1 MPADVLL
8 ASQDLSFF
16 FDEQEKHAAKKRPAS
31 AIEARPSFQ
40 VSLAKRRC
48 ICYNMVT
55 KPTTTF
61 QERGLLMKCP
71 TCGQICRTNRETC
84 ALCGTPLK
92 QKRGHGGLIF
102 ALLVIVALALAGL
115 AAWLLLQPSGSGE
128 ADRTAATEALVE
140 TVPETSPTPA
150 PRGDVLFTDAA
161 VVYARERYTL
171 ALCTDGTLKL
181 AGESASPE
189 FGFDLNEWTGIV
201 QVIPEDYY
209 IFALTRDGRVR
220 MTGEVSGYEAA
231 AQWTNV
237 QRLYYAENGYGINTL
252 LGLTADGRVLAA
264 GPELGFDPSQLSDIV
279 ELIPSGDILAV
290 NSEGRVTVLPVLR
303 MLTDAQG
310 LYGVADVAL
319 HSDFAF
325 YLMEDGS
332 VRAGSSYYSYFTN
345 NFFYNWNEVQTLRVG
360 DTYLLGLTRDGR
372 VLGDPFQWNEPLPDT
387 AEWSG
392 VIQLELD
399 TERNIAYG
407 VTGDGRVLTASS
419 AEGLAPDLSAWENV
433 AELQVKGSY
442 VVARTADG
450 RVLFYAW
457 EGAPAAFDTADWD
470 GVVSIC
476 LSGKHLAALRSDGS
490 VLATGDNSF
499 GQCGPRA

>member
-1 MPADVLL
+1 
-8 ASQDLSFF
+8 
-16 FDEQEKHAAKKRPAS
+16 
-31 AIEARPSFQ
+31 
-40 VSLAKRRC
+40 
-48 ICYNMVT
+48 
-55 KPTTTF
+55 
-61 QERGLLMKCP
+61 MKCP
-71 TCGQICRTNRETC
+71 TCGQICRTDRETC

-115 AAWLLLQPSGSGE
+115 AVWLLLQPAGNTQTDKTALTEPSAE
-128 ADRTAATEALVE
+128 AAPEPSPAL
-140 TVPETSPTPA
+140 A
-150 PRGDVLFTDAA
+150 LRDDALFTDAA
-161 VVYARERYTL
+161 EVYARERYTL
-171 ALCTDGTLKL
+171 ALCTDGTVKL
-181 AGESASPE
+181 AGQSASPE
-189 FGFDLNEWTGIV
+189 FGFDLFDWQGIV
-201 QVIPEDYY
+201 QLIPEDYF

-231 AQWTNV
+231 AQWTGV
-237 QRLYYAENGYGINTL
+237 QRLYYAENGYGLNTL
-252 LGLTADGRVLAA
+252 LGLTADGHVLAA
-264 GPELGFDPSQLSDIV
+264 GPELDFDPSQLQGIV
-279 ELIPSGDILAV
+279 DLIPSGDILAV
-290 NSEGRVTVLPVLR
+290 NSQGRVTVLPRLR

-332 VRAGSSYYSYFTN
+332 IRPGSSYYSYYAN
-345 NFFYNWNEVQTLRVG
+345 NFFYAWEPVQTLRVG

-387 AEWSG
+387 TEWSG

-399 TERNIAYG
+399 GERNIAYG
-407 VTGDGRVLTASS
+407 VTSEGRVLSASS
-419 AEGLAPDLSAWENV
+419 GEGLAPDLSAWENV

-450 RVLFYAW
+450 RVLVYAW
-457 EGAPAAFDTADWD
+457 EGAPAAFDTANWED
-470 GVVSIC
+470 VVSIS
-476 LSGKHLAALRSDGS
+476 LGGKHLAALRNDGS

-499 GQCGPRA
+499 GQCGEGA